1 MPSNHLILCH
11 PLLLLPSVFPT
22 IRVIFNELALH
33 MWYLKFW
40 SFSFSFS
47 ICPFNEYSGIISFR
61 IYWFDLLAVQGISR
75 VFSRTIIR
83 KHKFFGAQHSLWSN
97 SHICTW
103 LLGKTIALT
112 LQAFVGKVMSLL
124 FSMLSRFVIAFLS
137 WSKCLLISWLRSP
150 SAVILQINYQQ

>member
-1 MPSNHLILCH
+1 MSSNHLILCH

-33 MWYLKFW
+33 MWWLKFW
-40 SFSFSFS
+40 SFSFS
-47 ICPFNEYSGIISFR
+47 ICPFNEYSGFISFR
-61 IYWFDLLAVQGISR
+61 IYWFDLLAVQGIAR

-112 LQAFVGKVMSLL
+112 RQAFVGKVISLR
-124 FSMLSRFVIAFLS
+124 FSMLSRFVIALLS
-137 WSKCLLISWLRSP
+137 WSKCLLISWLKSP